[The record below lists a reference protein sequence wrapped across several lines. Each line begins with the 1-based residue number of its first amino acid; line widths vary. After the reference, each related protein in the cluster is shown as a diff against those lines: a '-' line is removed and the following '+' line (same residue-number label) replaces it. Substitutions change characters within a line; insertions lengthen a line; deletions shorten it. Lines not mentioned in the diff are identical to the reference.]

1 MVRPIEV
8 LAYKATRP
16 VMVNRSQAIVLAFI
30 AAVWLILLAILGL
43 GPAVFETVLK
53 PPLLEG
59 AGADVLFVAALT
71 MLLVV
76 LAVGV
81 MRRWVWMFWLVVI
94 AFLAGLLRI
103 PASFLEIVGFL
114 PSVGPVWYE
123 ILQGLIGLV
132 QFVIAVALL
141 IGYRKAGPWGSF

>member
-1 MVRPIEV
+1 
-8 LAYKATRP
+8 
-16 VMVNRSQAIVLAFI
+16 MVNRSQAIVLAFI